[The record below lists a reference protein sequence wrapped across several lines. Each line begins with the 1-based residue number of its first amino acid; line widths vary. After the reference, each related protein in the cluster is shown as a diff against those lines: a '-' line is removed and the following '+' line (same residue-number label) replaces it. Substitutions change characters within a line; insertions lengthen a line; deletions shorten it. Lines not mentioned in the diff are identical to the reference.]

1 MNRSDQTDR
10 PSRRVILISGVSLLG
25 FGMALAS
32 PLLLS
37 GCGDDKAQ
45 LGNVEKGEDPA
56 VQAKASMDYYKQS
69 KLNKS
74 GTAKSASP
82 GR

>member
-10 PSRRVILISGVSLLG
+10 PSRRVVLISGISLLG

-37 GCGDDKAQ
+37 GCGDDKVKI
-45 LGNVEKGEDPA
+45 GNVEKGDDPA
-56 VQAKASMDYYKQS
+56 VQAKDSMDFYRQS
-69 KLNKS
+69 KLGKGGAAKS
-74 GTAKSASP
+74 GNP